1 MVDAHDSKSCL
12 VRGKSSSLFSGT
24 MKNMTIS
31 KPKVLVILGP
41 TATGKSDLA
50 VTLAQQF
57 DGEVISADSRQVY
70 KGLDLGTGKIT
81 KKEMRGIPH
90 HMLDIV
96 SPKSIYNVSK
106 YKIQAQKIIA
116 DILGRGKLPIICGGT
131 GFYIDAVINNITW
144 PEVLPNGKLR
154 EKLEPKNCEQLLL
167 ILQKLDKN
175 IVKTIDVKN
184 KRKIIRAIEIATALG
199 AVPAVKSDPLYEAFQ
214 IGLMVPDQVLKDRIL
229 IRLKARMESGM
240 VKEAEELHKQGLSW
254 KRMEGLGLEYRYLA
268 RYLTGKINEEQMINE
283 LNSKIWQYARRQKT
297 WFKKNKNIHWYL
309 IGPKTTEKILG
320 DMKKKI

>member
-1 MVDAHDSKSCL
+1 
-12 VRGKSSSLFSGT
+12 
-24 MKNMTIS
+24 MTIS